1 MQQLAFLPTQR
12 KRLAMNS
19 EIEDIEDDEQDDDIL
34 IRMQHDN
41 GTIVTFISAPS
52 SVFEKSDVIDPMI
65 FWLGSESVFV
75 AINEDLL
82 NEMIEESIEK
92 NDCVYKKNGAVV
104 SPIIHAINIGL
115 IEVSRQIAHRGDKNK
130 S

>member
-92 NDCVYKKNGAVV
+92 NDCVYKKNEAVV

-115 IEVSRQIAHRGDKNK
+115 IEVSKQIAHRGDKNK

>member
-1 MQQLAFLPTQR
+1 
-12 KRLAMNS
+12 MNS
-19 EIEDIEDDEQDDDIL
+19 EIEDIEEDDEEDDDIL
-34 IRMQHDN
+34 IRLQHDN
-41 GTIVTFISAPS
+41 GTVVTFISAPS

-65 FWLGSESVFV
+65 FWLASDNVFV

-92 NDCVYKKNGAVV
+92 NDCIYNKNEAAV
-104 SPIIHAINIGL
+104 SLISHAINIGL
-115 IEVSRQIAHRGDKNK
+115 IEVSRQIAHRGDKNE